1 MGNCP
6 AVGCACSG
14 PLTGMVGVDRTG
26 AILGDGFELLFLVVF
41 PVDSVGA
48 RLKYVVEAEEL
59 VGATGGFTG
68 MGVTRILLEGID
80 EVTEGCIGL
89 SVTAIPTAGTISG
102 PGSCDKEGV
111 KDTGVAERTRAGE
124 GFTEI
129 SLAL

>member
-1 MGNCP
+1 
-6 AVGCACSG
+6 
-14 PLTGMVGVDRTG
+14 MVGVGRTG

-80 EVTEGCIGL
+80 EVI
-89 SVTAIPTAGTISG
+89 
-102 PGSCDKEGV
+102 
-111 KDTGVAERTRAGE
+111 
-124 GFTEI
+124 
-129 SLAL
+129 